1 MNNLGRNTDHVGS
14 EADKG
19 EIYLQD
25 YTGKDRIRSVYVAFA
40 KYMFP
45 KFLKKKK
52 EESKQ
57 HILNTKI
64 SGKAKKKK
72 NVGHPSPQMIIFH
85 PA

>member
-1 MNNLGRNTDHVGS
+1 MKIYILLSNNMKLSLVFDVEIKKRSAGRKINNLGRNTDHVGS

-40 KYMFP
+40 RYMFP

-52 EESKQ
+52 
-57 HILNTKI
+57 
-64 SGKAKKKK
+64 KK
-72 NVGHPSPQMIIFH
+72 HRT
-85 PA
+85 

>member
-1 MNNLGRNTDHVGS
+1 MKIYILLSNNMKLSLVFDVEIKKRRTRGRKMNNLGRNTDHVGS

-45 KFLKKKK
+45 KF
-52 EESKQ
+52 
-57 HILNTKI
+57 
-64 SGKAKKKK
+64 
-72 NVGHPSPQMIIFH
+72 F
-85 PA
+85 